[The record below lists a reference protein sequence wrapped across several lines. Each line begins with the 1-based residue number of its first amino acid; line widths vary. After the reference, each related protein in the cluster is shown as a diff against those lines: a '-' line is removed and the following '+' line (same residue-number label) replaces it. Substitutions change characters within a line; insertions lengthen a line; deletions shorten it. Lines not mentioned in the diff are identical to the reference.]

1 MRNRRA
7 RRGAPLGNASTPAQL
22 ALSNALG
29 FSGARGLAT
38 DCSPDFSARVIGTLV
53 ANYQWLNA
61 AASVEARNSVVG
73 PGAMAAAIAT
83 RPGTAIEVDGRFMC
97 TIPVPAFDDARPMRG
112 STFKSHDLEWRVSLQ
127 PNGDAGGG
135 GNPVVGLALLRGW
148 PKIVRFQV
156 GFINLMDD
164 PLRESAAHVVLIMD
178 GRRFGHHFADL
189 TPARFREPAAGWVV
203 RGVVAPFVR
212 VLEVRDPTPVELAAA
227 AAAAN
232 V

>member
-1 MRNRRA
+1 V
-7 RRGAPLGNASTPAQL
+7 L
-22 ALSNALG
+22 
-29 FSGARGLAT
+29 
-38 DCSPDFSARVIGTLV
+38 DTLV
-53 ANYQWLNA
+53 TNYQWLRA

-97 TIPVPAFDDARPMRG
+97 TIAVPAFDDARPMHG
-112 STFKSHDLEWRVSLQ
+112 STFKSHDLEWRLSLQ

-135 GNPVVGLALLRGW
+135 GNPVVGLALLRSW

-156 GFINLMDD
+156 GFINLRDD
-164 PLRESAAHVVLIMD
+164 PLRESAARVVLSMD

-189 TPARFREPAAGWVV
+189 TPTRFREPAAGWVARDV
-203 RGVVAPFVR
+203 AAPFVR
-212 VLEVRDPTPVELAAA
+212 ILEVRELMPAELAAA
-227 AAAAN
+227 AAASAN